1 MHASV
6 EEAAGRMNESAAQ
19 QSIEE
24 GRNRSATYLVHL
36 GLDDVAVGAVEP
48 ARGNVLHRRRPAHQL
63 GLLLLP
69 EERVRER
76 GRSSPERTAGRPEH
90 RRRSHA

>member
-1 MHASV
+1 M
-6 EEAAGRMNESAAQ
+6 MNERGTTKHPRGTKK
-19 QSIEE
+19 SIC
-24 GRNRSATYLVHL
+24 YLVHL
-36 GLDDVAVGAVEP
+36 GLDDVAVRAVEP
-48 ARGNVLHRRRPAHQL
+48 AVRGNVLHRRRPVHQL

-76 GRSSPERTAGRPEH
+76 GRSSPERTAGRLEH